1 MKARAILA
9 LLNDARNRE
18 RKLQAMNREN
28 RDDGDLWGVK
38 SRNSN
43 EMDKLQKRVIRDSV
57 QTNGVF

>member
-1 MKARAILA
+1 VKARAILA